1 MWGANIE
8 NKSGRGCLLYA
19 KIKLG
24 AKEILLKKLYNE
36 YVLIEITC
44 KGRDEKILV
53 CCIYRSP
60 NSSLE
65 NNATLCDC
73 ITELSKIKC
82 KNIIMVGDFNY
93 GHINW
98 ENLSS
103 QNNTERNFIDKL
115 QDNYLS
121 QMVTVPT
128 RKRGS
133 DRSTMLDLII
143 TKQPDKITDIDIRS
157 PLGSSDHATIYFN
170 IITEP
175 KNIKREKIVYFYNKG
190 NYREMCKKVSEYD
203 WSNILEKSKH
213 IDEQWESFA
222 ELITNAQEIHIPHKT
237 IDMNKNKSNSWKVP
251 RTKEMKIIENKRDRK
266 WTRYM
271 ETGNLNHYKEFC
283 SYRNKVKKL

>member
-1 MWGANIE
+1 M
-8 NKSGRGCLLYA
+8 
-19 KIKLG
+19 
-24 AKEILLKKLYNE
+24 LKKLYNE

-44 KGRDEKILV
+44 KGKDEKILV

-65 NNATLCDC
+65 NNATLCNC

-103 QNNTERNFIDKL
+103 QNNTERNVIDKL

-128 RKRGS
+128 WKRGS
-133 DRSTMLDLII
+133 DRSTILDLII

-222 ELITNAQEIHIPHKT
+222 ELITNAQETHIPHKT
-237 IDMNKNKSNSWKVP
+237 IDMNKK
-251 RTKEMKIIENKRDRK
+251 
-266 WTRYM
+266 
-271 ETGNLNHYKEFC
+271 
-283 SYRNKVKKL
+283 